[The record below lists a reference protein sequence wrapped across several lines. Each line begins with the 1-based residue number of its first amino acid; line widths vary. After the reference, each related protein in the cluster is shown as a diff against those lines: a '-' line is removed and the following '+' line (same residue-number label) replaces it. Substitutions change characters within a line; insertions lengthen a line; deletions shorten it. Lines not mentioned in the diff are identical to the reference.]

1 MQLVTPRVV
10 AIAVAI
16 DTMSWI
22 ISFQVSFLLIVLIRK
37 INFKISLKGFALK
50 DCVLKIKRLCL
61 KRLRLKEF
69 KRLRL
74 KSASR
79 IKNLADCIL

>member
-22 ISFQVSFLLIVLIRK
+22 ISFQVFFFVSVLIRK
-37 INFKISLKGFALK
+37 INFKMFIKRTSFLK
-50 DCVLKIKRLCL
+50 DCALKKPSGRPL
-61 KRLRLKEF
+61 
-69 KRLRL
+69 
-74 KSASR
+74 
-79 IKNLADCIL
+79 

>member
-22 ISFQVSFLLIVLIRK
+22 ISFQVFLFSNSYSTLLP
-37 INFKISLKGFALK
+37 K
-50 DCVLKIKRLCL
+50 DESILNLEIIQRQLEIILCREACV
-61 KRLRLKEF
+61 
-69 KRLRL
+69 
-74 KSASR
+74 S
-79 IKNLADCIL
+79 

>member
-22 ISFQVSFLLIVLIRK
+22 ISFQVFLFVDVLIVKKFLFE
-37 INFKISLKGFALK
+37 NFLEEMGERY
-50 DCVLKIKRLCL
+50 VLPLVLEGSGEKV
-61 KRLRLKEF
+61 EM
-69 KRLRL
+69 
-74 KSASR
+74 
-79 IKNLADCIL
+79 